1 MLPAMQIHYRAL
13 LFASLSVLS
22 ATASEVGE
30 VTVPESSALERR
42 VQTRNFTI
50 MGFGPGALSGLGDD
64 GFVYHLQG
72 GWWREAHP
80 NAAIRILS
88 DFDFRPDFNAW
99 KLDAGLGAVWL
110 PSREPISPFVGAD
123 FGWGIADGRK
133 WASGFT
139 LGGSLG
145 MQLFRTASTQMSVGG
160 RGTILLDNGMEKFPW
175 ATSLALSVVF

>member
-1 MLPAMQIHYRAL
+1 MLPGMQIHYRAL
-13 LFASLSVLS
+13 LIASLSTFS
-22 ATASEVGE
+22 ATASEVGDIS
-30 VTVPESSALERR
+30 VPESSALERR

-50 MGFGPGALSGLGDD
+50 MGFGPGSLSGLGDN

-88 DFDFRPDFNAW
+88 DFDFRPDIKTW
-99 KLDAGLGAVWL
+99 KLDAGLGAVWM
-110 PSREPISPFVGAD
+110 PSRDPISPFVGAD

-139 LGGSLG
+139 FGGSLG
-145 MQLFRTASTQMSVGG
+145 MQLFRTASTQMSIEG
-160 RGTILLDNGMEKFPW
+160 RSSILLDDGFDRYPW
-175 ATSLALSVVF
+175 ANSLALSVLF